1 MADLMIEAK
10 DKEQAVFHLFRI
22 YNLQPTIYGAVFFF
36 FFMDD
41 WTTLIRF
48 TDSLR
53 PPVLQETTQTAGR
66 KSSKRKAPQDPLV
79 TSIEESPSPIGKVK
93 SPRPKRKSAKEKDS
107 SAYQDSEDSEES
119 VHSGS
124 PVALRKRRG
133 KASLP

>member
-22 YNLQPTIYGAVFFF
+22 YNLQPTVHGAVYSSF
-36 FFMDD
+36 DD
-41 WTTLIRF
+41 WTNLIEI